1 MPAKMLK
8 QEFASYLYG
17 TKHIVRIESFVETVY
32 LETYILIEDG
42 SIDNCI

>member
-1 MPAKMLK
+1 MLK
-8 QEFASYLYG
+8 QEFASYLYS
-17 TKHIVRIESFVETVY
+17 TEYIVRIESFVETVY